1 MKEDQ
6 YLEQAVEES
15 LRSLDSLQ
23 KADPGPWFA
32 AKVMRRW
39 EEEQKN
45 DTKLSFWLKPSWQ
58 LAALGVLLLIN
69 LTFVLNQQNT
79 STNDRSTLIQAF
91 AQEYDLN
98 TDSYQLYQ

>member
-1 MKEDQ
+1 MNEDN
-6 YLEQAVEES
+6 YIEQAVEES

-39 EEEQKN
+39 EEEKN
-45 DTKLSFWLKPSWQ
+45 ANTKVSFWLKPSFQ
-58 LAALGVLLLIN
+58 LAALGVLLLLN
-69 LTFVLNQQNT
+69 LTFVLNQQNS
-79 STNDRSTLIQAF
+79 STDDRSSLIQAF

-98 TDSYQLYQ
+98 TSAYQLYQ